1 MLNRIALKELSK
13 QQLRGK
19 WGIIGI
25 LFLVLVVAEMMIGAL
40 PIAGGLLLVIIAGSV
55 TLTQVVLIFKIIDN
69 EAIYLEDVLAGF
81 RNFTSALCLY
91 LLRAIFTF
99 LWSLLLFIPGVI
111 KGLAYSMAFYIL
123 AENPEM
129 DVREA
134 LKESQRITYGH
145 KWELF
150 VLRLSF
156 IGWAILA
163 TLTFG
168 IGYFW
173 LIPYIETTYAN
184 AYKSLKNQ

>member
-81 RNFTSALCLY
+81 RNFTNALCLY